1 MFKVY
6 VSVSPE
12 PIVAVHTTE
21 NRGFTPE
28 EVAARCVDKLM
39 SVSDT
44 AHPLIKDQARAFK
57 KDMEMVVAHYMRE
70 AIASDRTTIYNAL
83 IEAGHPSLAGAIRR
97 L

>member
-1 MFKVY
+1 MFKVD

-12 PIVAVHTTE
+12 PIVTVHTTE

-39 SVSDT
+39 SVSDS

-83 IEAGHPSLAGAIRR
+83 VEAGHPGLAGVIRR

>member
-1 MFKVY
+1 MFVINA
-6 VSVSPE
+6 SVSSG

-44 AHPLIKDQARAFK
+44 AHPLIREQAKAFK

-70 AIASDRTTIYNAL
+70 AISSDRTTIYNAL
-83 IEAGHPSLAGAIRR
+83 VEAGHPELAGVIRR